1 MAPKSKKSANI
12 DSNGVEGT
20 GDRIAGVA
28 ACDGSDRLQA
38 ESCSLT
44 ARMSLVIPGQN
55 PTMDLARDSMDDTPW
70 CAEWRIPMTLSR
82 RDGGTTTR
90 SRYKMTPS
98 VTLSESRYVHNAAI
112 SSFAARRS
120 SGKPS

>member
-1 MAPKSKKSANI
+1 M
-12 DSNGVEGT
+12 
-20 GDRIAGVA
+20 A
-28 ACDGSDRLQA
+28 ACDCADRLQA
-38 ESCSLT
+38 EQCSLT
-44 ARMSLVIPGQN
+44 ALCHCPPVIPGRN
-55 PTMDLARDSMDDTPW
+55 TIVLARDSMDDIPW
-70 CAEWRIPMTLSR
+70 CAEWRIRRTLSQ

-98 VTLSESRYVHNAAI
+98 VTLSESRYVQNAAI